1 MFVPKLTSVWMYSSV
16 FVHFCTGNKKES
28 DQQISFL
35 SHLGCIFVI
44 PALELINVCHYVTVL
59 FYNFSWTDLCLM
71 WGLRRW
77 CSIMWREIQNNLCFY
92 TPLLT
97 VVSPT
102 LFCTFDT
109 FFFLRKKCEPW
120 KLKYFLSLNFKNIL
134 VCLHGN
140 KGLVLRKLSFYHP
153 HELFPLWFIYFCPYT
168 WRQWSPK
175 RFDYQYFSKYHLLCS
190 AEVSL
195 RGFYEQYEG
204 E

>member
-1 MFVPKLTSVWMYSSV
+1 MLYIYMYIWVLTQKKFMFVPKLTSVWMYSSV

-59 FYNFSWTDLCLM
+59 FYNFSWTDFCLM

-102 LFCTFDT
+102 LFCTFYN
-109 FFFLRKKCEPW
+109 FFLRKKCEPW
-120 KLKYFLSLNFKNIL
+120 KLINIFYLSTLKI
-134 VCLHGN
+134 
-140 KGLVLRKLSFYHP
+140 Y
-153 HELFPLWFIYFCPYT
+153 WFACMAT
-168 WRQWSPK
+168 K
-175 RFDYQYFSKYHLLCS
+175 D
-190 AEVSL
+190 
-195 RGFYEQYEG
+195 
-204 E
+204 

>member
-1 MFVPKLTSVWMYSSV
+1 MLYIYMYIWVLTQKKFMFVPKLTSVWMYSSV

-59 FYNFSWTDLCLM
+59 FYNFSWTDFCLM

-102 LFCTFDT
+102 LFCTFDK
-109 FFFLRKKCEPW
+109 FFWEKKVNLEN
-120 KLKYFLSLNFKNIL
+120 L
-134 VCLHGN
+134 
-140 KGLVLRKLSFYHP
+140 
-153 HELFPLWFIYFCPYT
+153 
-168 WRQWSPK
+168 
-175 RFDYQYFSKYHLLCS
+175 
-190 AEVSL
+190 
-195 RGFYEQYEG
+195 
-204 E
+204 